1 MWTLLP
7 NDNVNRYFDQYPML
21 GQFSNE
27 LILREGQG
35 CVFLPRYFI
44 YNYPSPLLTFKVDN
58 NWIPKTVDIK
68 LKDGFELRL
77 NQINICRTL
86 INIINS
92 PQTVGG
98 IIKARPGAGKT
109 VMAIYAAAVTKRKTL
124 IILDNSNL
132 AEQWTKAICDYTTV
146 TSDQIGLIQ
155 ASQFN
160 VEDDT
165 PFTICLVQTLMSKV
179 KTQIKE
185 FYEKIKACGFDLVFF
200 DECHQTTCGPKYA
213 TATLFINTTNIFG
226 LSATPFADTFHEIL
240 MNNALG
246 NIVAHEDTYELIPKI
261 NFVYYDSG
269 LDVKY
274 GKQLKC
280 ISDTIKK
287 RSIYVSKLEQSPKY
301 GEIVL
306 QLVKELLQNGHKIII
321 IVFTVALVK
330 HLHAI
335 LAAHGIQSRQFY
347 SQEREIDKDNDDVV
361 IATYKYA
368 GAGFDMPSLSAAIL
382 GTPLS
387 GKKSLIQ
394 VIGRILRSLQGKQ
407 NPVVYDLIETGFDG
421 VFKSEV
427 PRKRAILSNEFKCD
441 FNDVGM

>member
-1 MWTLLP
+1 MWTLLS
-7 NDNVNRYFDQYPML
+7 NDNINRYFEQYPSL
-21 GQFSNE
+21 GQFATE
-27 LILREGQG
+27 LVLREGQG

-44 YNYPSPLLTFKVDN
+44 YNFPSQLLTFKTDV
-58 NWIPKTVDIK
+58 NWIPRTVNIE
-68 LKDGFELRL
+68 LKDGFELRV
-77 NQINICRTL
+77 NQFDICRTL
-86 INIINS
+86 VNIINS

-98 IIKARPGAGKT
+98 IVKARPGAGKT
-109 VMAIYAAAVTKRKTL
+109 IMAIYAAAITKRKTL
-124 IILDNSNL
+124 IIIDNSNL
-132 AEQWTKAICDYTTV
+132 AEQWTKAICNCTNV
-146 TSDQIGLIQ
+146 TEDQIGLIQ
-155 ASQFN
+155 ASKFDVN
-160 VEDDT
+160 EDT

-213 TATLFINTTNIFG
+213 TATLFLNTTNIFG

-240 MNNALG
+240 MHNALG
-246 NIVAHEDTYELIPKI
+246 NIVAQDDDYELIPKI
-261 NFVYYDSG
+261 NFVYYNSG

-274 GKQLKC
+274 GKQFKYFT
-280 ISDTIKK
+280 DMIK
-287 RSIYVSKLEQSPKY
+287 RRAVYVSKLDQSSRY
-301 GEIVL
+301 GEIIL
-306 QLVKELLQNGHKIII
+306 QLVKELRQNGHKIII

-330 HLHAI
+330 YLHEI
-335 LAAHGIQSRQFY
+335 LTCNGIQSRQFY
-347 SQEREIDKDNDDVV
+347 SQQRDIDKDNDDVI

-407 NPVVYDLIETGFDG
+407 NPVVYDLIETGFEG
-421 VFKSEV
+421 LFANEV
-427 PRKRAILSNEFKCD
+427 PRKKAILHNEFNCK
-441 FNDVGM
+441 FSDVVL